1 MVSRCVDYP
10 GGPTQ
15 TEESGLAELAF
26 GFMISSATRSS
37 WGRKSRRLSSRI
49 STFLVQ
55 KYFPRR
61 EMMKTSLSTLKY
73 ELRHDDGDDGIR
85 RERRRGGGGFTP

>member
-15 TEESGLAELAF
+15 TGESGLAELAF
-26 GFMISSATRSS
+26 GFMISSANDKVAP
-37 WGRKSRRLSSRI
+37 WERKSRRLSLI
-49 STFLVQ
+49 SSFLVQ

-61 EMMKTSLSTLKY
+61 EMMKTSLPTLKY
-73 ELRHDDGDDGIR
+73 ELRHDDGMMVS
-85 RERRRGGGGFTP
+85 RGAAAASLR